1 MSSFSII
8 QTCLDVADLRCL
20 RAEAGWLAGD
30 GEQGGDAQGDPAEH
44 HGHGDDGGYWQH
56 WPAGHVLHVHPEAD
70 PGHNHDEDG
79 GHVALDQVE
88 ADTAVQLELGGQ
100 AAVVT
105 WQSFVS
111 FSLLIISILYN
122 FFYEKIVIPLNGY
135 CTIAVYSQAK
145 SIFEWKW
152 KILLFPSRKC
162 TETEG

>member
-70 PGHNHDEDG
+70 PGHDHDEDG

-88 ADTAVQLELGGQ
+88 ADTPVQLELGGQ

-105 WQSFVS
+105 WQSFVP

-162 TETEG
+162 IQTEG